1 MKKNILLILISI
13 SFCCSNQ
20 NKNKSNEW
28 INLFDGS
35 SLDGW
40 RAYNGDQMPPGWKI
54 VDSVLTFN
62 TQQILE
68 QDYDYK
74 GNRDIMYGDE
84 EFENFELYLEWKI
97 PKGGNSGI
105 YYHIKEGYGGF
116 ADMAPEY
123 QLIDD
128 ENYASLH
135 DLVEYNT
142 SVGFE
147 NPADLHPLQQT
158 ACDYAM
164 HIADPKMK
172 ILNPAGEWNSSK
184 IVFTEK
190 QVEHWLNDQKVLS
203 FIPWSEQ
210 WYEKRNS
217 GKWDNFPD
225 YGKYKKGYIGLQ
237 DHGSNLWFR
246 NIKIKKL

>member
-1 MKKNILLILISI
+1 MKKNILFILISI
-13 SFCCSNQ
+13 SLSCSNQ

-62 TQQILE
+62 TKQILE

-123 QLIDD
+123 QLLDD
-128 ENYASLH
+128 ENYAEIH
-135 DLVEYNT
+135 DYELK
-142 SVGFE
+142 
-147 NPADLHPLQQT
+147 DWQLT
-158 ACDYAM
+158 AADYAM
-164 HIADPKMK
+164 HVPDTTQKVLYP
-172 ILNPAGEWNSSK
+172 PGQWNSSR
-184 IVFTEK
+184 IIFTSNN
-190 QVEHWLNDQKVLS
+190 VEHWLNDKKVLS
-203 FIPWSEQ
+203 FIPWTEQ

-225 YGKYKKGYIGLQ
+225 YGKYKKGYIGIQ

>member
-1 MKKNILLILISI
+1 MNKNILLILISI
-13 SFCCSNQ
+13 SLSCSNQ

-28 INLFDGS
+28 INLFDGT

-62 TQQILE
+62 TKQILE

-123 QLIDD
+123 QLLDD
-128 ENYASLH
+128 ENYAEIH
-135 DLVEYNT
+135 DYELK
-142 SVGFE
+142 
-147 NPADLHPLQQT
+147 DWQLT
-158 ACDYAM
+158 AADYAM
-164 HIADPKMK
+164 HVPDTTQKVLYP
-172 ILNPAGEWNSSK
+172 PGQWNSSR
-184 IVFTEK
+184 IIFTSNN
-190 QVEHWLNDQKVLS
+190 VEHWLNDKKVLS
-203 FIPWSEQ
+203 FIPWTEQ

>member
-13 SFCCSNQ
+13 SLSCSNQ

-28 INLFDGS
+28 INLFDGT

-54 VDSVLTFN
+54 IDSVLTFK
-62 TQQILE
+62 TEQILE
-68 QDYDYK
+68 QDYNYK
-74 GNRDIMYGDE
+74 GNRDIMYGEE

-123 QLIDD
+123 QLLDD
-128 ENYASLH
+128 ENYAEIH
-135 DLVEYNT
+135 DYELK
-142 SVGFE
+142 
-147 NPADLHPLQQT
+147 DWQLT
-158 ACDYAM
+158 AADYAM
-164 HIADPKMK
+164 HVPDTTQKVLYP
-172 ILNPAGEWNSSK
+172 PGQWNSSR
-184 IVFTEK
+184 IIFTSNN
-190 QVEHWLNDQKVLS
+190 VEHWLNDKKVLS
-203 FIPWSEQ
+203 FIPWTEQ

>member
-13 SFCCSNQ
+13 SLSCSNQ

-28 INLFDGS
+28 ISLFDGS

-54 VDSVLTFN
+54 IDSVLTFK
-62 TQQILE
+62 TEQILE
-68 QDYDYK
+68 QDYNYK
-74 GNRDIMYGDE
+74 GNRDIMYGEE

-123 QLIDD
+123 QLLDD
-128 ENYASLH
+128 ENYAEIH
-135 DLVEYNT
+135 DYELK
-142 SVGFE
+142 
-147 NPADLHPLQQT
+147 DWQLT
-158 ACDYAM
+158 AADYAM
-164 HIADPKMK
+164 HVPDTTQKVLYP
-172 ILNPAGEWNSSK
+172 PGQWNSSR
-184 IVFTEK
+184 IIFTSNN
-190 QVEHWLNDQKVLS
+190 VEHWLNDKKVLS
-203 FIPWSEQ
+203 FIPWTEQ

>member
-1 MKKNILLILISI
+1 MKNNILLILISI
-13 SFCCSNQ
+13 SLSCSNQ

-62 TQQILE
+62 TKQILE

-123 QLIDD
+123 QLLDD
-128 ENYASLH
+128 ENYAEIH
-135 DLVEYNT
+135 DYELK
-142 SVGFE
+142 
-147 NPADLHPLQQT
+147 DWQLT
-158 ACDYAM
+158 AADYAM
-164 HIADPKMK
+164 HVPDTTQKVLYP
-172 ILNPAGEWNSSK
+172 PGQWNSSR
-184 IVFTEK
+184 IIFTSNN
-190 QVEHWLNDQKVLS
+190 VEHWLNDTKVLS
-203 FIPWSEQ
+203 FIPWTEQ

>member
-1 MKKNILLILISI
+1 LS
-13 SFCCSNQ
+13 CSNQ

-40 RAYNGDQMPPGWKI
+40 RAYNGNQMPPGWKI
-54 VDSVLTFN
+54 VDSVLTFK
-62 TQQILE
+62 TEQILE

-123 QLIDD
+123 QLLDD
-128 ENYASLH
+128 ENYAEIHNYELK
-135 DLVEYNT
+135 DWQL
-142 SVGFE
+142 
-147 NPADLHPLQQT
+147 T
-158 ACDYAM
+158 AADYAM
-164 HIADPKMK
+164 HVPDTTQKVLYP
-172 ILNPAGEWNSSK
+172 PGQWNSSR
-184 IVFTEK
+184 IIFTSNN
-190 QVEHWLNDQKVLS
+190 VEHWLNDKKVLS
-203 FIPWSEQ
+203 FIPWTEE

-246 NIKIKKL
+246 NIKIRKL

>member
-1 MKKNILLILISI
+1 MKKYILLILISI
-13 SFCCSNQ
+13 SLSCSNQ

-40 RAYNGDQMPPGWKI
+40 RAYNGNQMPPGWKI
-54 VDSVLTFN
+54 VDSVLTFK
-62 TQQILE
+62 TEQILE

-123 QLIDD
+123 KLLDD
-128 ENYASLH
+128 ENYAEIHNYELK
-135 DLVEYNT
+135 DWQL
-142 SVGFE
+142 
-147 NPADLHPLQQT
+147 T
-158 ACDYAM
+158 AADYAM
-164 HIADPKMK
+164 HVPDTTQKVLYP
-172 ILNPAGEWNSSK
+172 PVQWNSSR
-184 IVFTEK
+184 IIFTSNN
-190 QVEHWLNDQKVLS
+190 VEHWLNDKKVLS
-203 FIPWSEQ
+203 FIPWTEE

>member
-13 SFCCSNQ
+13 SLSCSNQ

-54 VDSVLTFN
+54 VDSVLTFK
-62 TQQILE
+62 TEQILE
-68 QDYDYK
+68 QDYNYK
-74 GNRDIMYGDE
+74 GNRDIMYGEE

-123 QLIDD
+123 QLLDD
-128 ENYASLH
+128 ENYAEIH
-135 DLVEYNT
+135 DYELK
-142 SVGFE
+142 
-147 NPADLHPLQQT
+147 DWQLT
-158 ACDYAM
+158 AADYAM
-164 HIADPKMK
+164 HVPDTTQKVLYP
-172 ILNPAGEWNSSK
+172 PGQWNSSR
-184 IVFTEK
+184 IIFTSNN
-190 QVEHWLNDQKVLS
+190 VEHWLNDKKVLS
-203 FIPWSEQ
+203 FIPWTEQ

>member
-13 SFCCSNQ
+13 SLSCSNQ

-28 INLFDGS
+28 INLFDGT

-54 VDSVLTFN
+54 IYSVLTFK
-62 TQQILE
+62 TEQILE

-74 GNRDIMYGDE
+74 GNRDIMYGEE

-123 QLIDD
+123 QLLDD
-128 ENYASLH
+128 ENYAEIH
-135 DLVEYNT
+135 DYELK
-142 SVGFE
+142 
-147 NPADLHPLQQT
+147 DWQLT
-158 ACDYAM
+158 AADYAM
-164 HIADPKMK
+164 HVPDTTQKVLYP
-172 ILNPAGEWNSSK
+172 PGQWNSSR
-184 IVFTEK
+184 IIFTSNN
-190 QVEHWLNDQKVLS
+190 VEHWLNDKKVLS
-203 FIPWSEQ
+203 FIPWTEQ

>member
-1 MKKNILLILISI
+1 MKKYILLILISI
-13 SFCCSNQ
+13 SLSCSNQ

-40 RAYNGDQMPPGWKI
+40 RAYNGNQMPPGWKI
-54 VDSVLTFN
+54 VDSVLTFK
-62 TQQILE
+62 TEQILE

-123 QLIDD
+123 QLLDD
-128 ENYASLH
+128 ENYAEIHNYELK
-135 DLVEYNT
+135 DWQL
-142 SVGFE
+142 
-147 NPADLHPLQQT
+147 T
-158 ACDYAM
+158 AADYAM
-164 HIADPKMK
+164 HVPDTTQKVLYP
-172 ILNPAGEWNSSK
+172 PGQWNSSR
-184 IVFTEK
+184 IIFTSNN
-190 QVEHWLNDQKVLS
+190 VEHWLNDKKVLS
-203 FIPWSEQ
+203 FIPWTEQ

>member
-13 SFCCSNQ
+13 SLSCSNQ

-54 VDSVLTFN
+54 IDSVLTFK
-62 TQQILE
+62 TEQILE

-74 GNRDIMYGDE
+74 GNRDIMYGEE

-123 QLIDD
+123 QLLDD
-128 ENYASLH
+128 ENYAEIH
-135 DLVEYNT
+135 DYELK
-142 SVGFE
+142 
-147 NPADLHPLQQT
+147 DWQLT
-158 ACDYAM
+158 AADYAM
-164 HIADPKMK
+164 HVPDTTQKVLYP
-172 ILNPAGEWNSSK
+172 PGQWNSSR
-184 IVFTEK
+184 IIFTSNN
-190 QVEHWLNDQKVLS
+190 VEHWLNDKKVLS
-203 FIPWSEQ
+203 FIPWTEQ

>member
-13 SFCCSNQ
+13 SLSCSNQ

-62 TQQILE
+62 TKQILE

-123 QLIDD
+123 QLLDD
-128 ENYASLH
+128 ENYAEIH
-135 DLVEYNT
+135 DYELK
-142 SVGFE
+142 
-147 NPADLHPLQQT
+147 DWQLT
-158 ACDYAM
+158 AADYAM
-164 HIADPKMK
+164 HVPDTTQKVLYP
-172 ILNPAGEWNSSK
+172 PGQWNSSR
-184 IVFTEK
+184 IIFTSNN
-190 QVEHWLNDQKVLS
+190 VEHWLNDKKVLS
-203 FIPWSEQ
+203 FIPWTEQ

>member
-13 SFCCSNQ
+13 SLSCSNQ

-28 INLFDGS
+28 INLFDGT

-54 VDSVLTFN
+54 IDSVLTFK
-62 TQQILE
+62 TEQILE
-68 QDYDYK
+68 QDYNYK
-74 GNRDIMYGDE
+74 GNRDIMYGEE

-116 ADMAPEY
+116 ADMAQEY
-123 QLIDD
+123 QLLDD
-128 ENYASLH
+128 ENYAEIH
-135 DLVEYNT
+135 DYELK
-142 SVGFE
+142 
-147 NPADLHPLQQT
+147 DWQLT
-158 ACDYAM
+158 AADYAM
-164 HIADPKMK
+164 HVPDTTQKVLYP
-172 ILNPAGEWNSSK
+172 PGQWNSSR
-184 IVFTEK
+184 IIFTPNN
-190 QVEHWLNDQKVLS
+190 VEHWLNDKKVLS
-203 FIPWSEQ
+203 FIPWTEQ

>member
-1 MKKNILLILISI
+1 MNKNILLILISI
-13 SFCCSNQ
+13 SLSCSNQ

-28 INLFDGS
+28 INLFDGT

-54 VDSVLTFN
+54 IDSVLTFK
-62 TQQILE
+62 TEQILE

-74 GNRDIMYGDE
+74 GNRDIMYGEE

-123 QLIDD
+123 QLLDD
-128 ENYASLH
+128 ENYAEIH
-135 DLVEYNT
+135 DYELK
-142 SVGFE
+142 
-147 NPADLHPLQQT
+147 DWQLT
-158 ACDYAM
+158 AADYAM
-164 HIADPKMK
+164 HVPDTTQKVLYP
-172 ILNPAGEWNSSK
+172 PGQWNSSR
-184 IVFTEK
+184 IIFTSNN
-190 QVEHWLNDQKVLS
+190 VEHWLNDKKVLS
-203 FIPWSEQ
+203 FIPWTEQ

-237 DHGSNLWFR
+237 EHGSNLWFR
-246 NIKIKKL
+246 NIKIKQL

>member
-1 MKKNILLILISI
+1 MNKNILLILISI
-13 SFCCSNQ
+13 SLSCSNQ

-62 TQQILE
+62 TKQILE

-123 QLIDD
+123 QLLDD
-128 ENYASLH
+128 ENYAEIH
-135 DLVEYNT
+135 DYELK
-142 SVGFE
+142 
-147 NPADLHPLQQT
+147 DWQLT
-158 ACDYAM
+158 AADYAM
-164 HIADPKMK
+164 HVPDTTQKVLYP
-172 ILNPAGEWNSSK
+172 PGQWNSSR
-184 IVFTEK
+184 IIFTSNN
-190 QVEHWLNDQKVLS
+190 VEHWLNDKKVLS
-203 FIPWSEQ
+203 FIPWTEQ

>member
-1 MKKNILLILISI
+1 MNKNILLILISI
-13 SFCCSNQ
+13 SLSCSNQ

-28 INLFDGS
+28 INLFDGT

-54 VDSVLTFN
+54 IDSVLTFK
-62 TQQILE
+62 TEQILE
-68 QDYDYK
+68 QDYNYK
-74 GNRDIMYGDE
+74 GNRDIMYGEE

-123 QLIDD
+123 QLLDD
-128 ENYASLH
+128 ENYAEIH
-135 DLVEYNT
+135 DYELK
-142 SVGFE
+142 
-147 NPADLHPLQQT
+147 DWQLT
-158 ACDYAM
+158 AADYAM
-164 HIADPKMK
+164 HVPDTTQKVLYP
-172 ILNPAGEWNSSK
+172 PGQWNSSR
-184 IVFTEK
+184 IIFTPNN
-190 QVEHWLNDQKVLS
+190 VEHWLNDKKVLS
-203 FIPWSEQ
+203 FIPWTEQ

>member
-13 SFCCSNQ
+13 SLSCSNQ

-62 TQQILE
+62 TKQILE

-123 QLIDD
+123 QLLDD
-128 ENYASLH
+128 ANYAEIHNYELK
-135 DLVEYNT
+135 DWQL
-142 SVGFE
+142 
-147 NPADLHPLQQT
+147 T
-158 ACDYAM
+158 AADYAM
-164 HIADPKMK
+164 HVPDTTQKVLYP
-172 ILNPAGEWNSSK
+172 PGQWNSSR
-184 IVFTEK
+184 IIFTSNN
-190 QVEHWLNDQKVLS
+190 VEHWLNDKKVLS
-203 FIPWSEQ
+203 FIPWTEQ

>member
-13 SFCCSNQ
+13 SLSCSNQ

-28 INLFDGS
+28 INLFDGT

-54 VDSVLTFN
+54 IDSVLTFK
-62 TQQILE
+62 TEQILE

-74 GNRDIMYGDE
+74 GNRDIMYGEE

-123 QLIDD
+123 QLLDD
-128 ENYASLH
+128 ENYAEIH
-135 DLVEYNT
+135 DYELK
-142 SVGFE
+142 
-147 NPADLHPLQQT
+147 DWQLT
-158 ACDYAM
+158 AADYAM
-164 HIADPKMK
+164 HVPDTTQKVLYP
-172 ILNPAGEWNSSK
+172 PGQWNSSR
-184 IVFTEK
+184 IIFTPNN
-190 QVEHWLNDQKVLS
+190 VEHWLNDKKVLS
-203 FIPWSEQ
+203 FIPWTEQ

>member
-1 MKKNILLILISI
+1 MKNNILLILISI
-13 SFCCSNQ
+13 SLSCSNQ

-62 TQQILE
+62 TKQILE

-123 QLIDD
+123 QLLDD
-128 ENYASLH
+128 ENYAEIH
-135 DLVEYNT
+135 DYELK
-142 SVGFE
+142 
-147 NPADLHPLQQT
+147 DWQLT
-158 ACDYAM
+158 AADYAM
-164 HIADPKMK
+164 HVPDTTQKVLYP
-172 ILNPAGEWNSSK
+172 PGQWNSSR
-184 IVFTEK
+184 IIFTSNN
-190 QVEHWLNDQKVLS
+190 VEHWLNDKKVLS
-203 FIPWSEQ
+203 FIPWTEQ

>member
-1 MKKNILLILISI
+1 MKKNILLILVSI
-13 SFCCSNQ
+13 SLSCSNQ
-20 NKNKSNEW
+20 NKNKFNEW

-62 TQQILE
+62 TKQILE

-123 QLIDD
+123 QLLDD
-128 ENYASLH
+128 ENYAEIH
-135 DLVEYNT
+135 DYELK
-142 SVGFE
+142 
-147 NPADLHPLQQT
+147 DWQLT
-158 ACDYAM
+158 AADYAM
-164 HIADPKMK
+164 HVPDTTQKVLYP
-172 ILNPAGEWNSSK
+172 PGQWNSSR
-184 IVFTEK
+184 IIFTSNN
-190 QVEHWLNDQKVLS
+190 VEHWLNDKKVLS
-203 FIPWSEQ
+203 FIPWTEQ

>member
-1 MKKNILLILISI
+1 MKKYILLILISI
-13 SFCCSNQ
+13 SLSCSNQ

-40 RAYNGDQMPPGWKI
+40 RAYNGNQMPPGWKI
-54 VDSVLTFN
+54 VDSVLTFK
-62 TQQILE
+62 TEQILE

-123 QLIDD
+123 QLLDD
-128 ENYASLH
+128 ENYAEIHNYELK
-135 DLVEYNT
+135 DWQL
-142 SVGFE
+142 
-147 NPADLHPLQQT
+147 T
-158 ACDYAM
+158 AADYAM
-164 HIADPKMK
+164 HVPDTTQKVLYP
-172 ILNPAGEWNSSK
+172 PGQWNSSR
-184 IVFTEK
+184 IIFTSNN
-190 QVEHWLNDQKVLS
+190 VEHWLNDKKVLS
-203 FIPWSEQ
+203 FIPWTEE

>member
-1 MKKNILLILISI
+1 MNKNILLILISI
-13 SFCCSNQ
+13 SLSCSNQ

-28 INLFDGS
+28 INLFDGT

-54 VDSVLTFN
+54 IDSVLTFK
-62 TQQILE
+62 TEQILE
-68 QDYDYK
+68 QDYNYK
-74 GNRDIMYGDE
+74 GNRDIMYGEE

-123 QLIDD
+123 QLLDD
-128 ENYASLH
+128 ENYAEIH
-135 DLVEYNT
+135 DYELK
-142 SVGFE
+142 
-147 NPADLHPLQQT
+147 DWQLT
-158 ACDYAM
+158 AADYAM
-164 HIADPKMK
+164 HVPDTTQKVLYP
-172 ILNPAGEWNSSK
+172 PGQWNSSR
-184 IVFTEK
+184 IIFTSNN
-190 QVEHWLNDQKVLS
+190 VEHWLNDKKVLS
-203 FIPWSEQ
+203 FIPWTEQ

>member
-13 SFCCSNQ
+13 SLSCSNQ

-28 INLFDGS
+28 INLFDGT

-54 VDSVLTFN
+54 IDSVLTFK
-62 TQQILE
+62 TEQILE

-74 GNRDIMYGDE
+74 GNRDIMYGEE

-123 QLIDD
+123 QLLDD
-128 ENYASLH
+128 ENYTEIH
-135 DLVEYNT
+135 DYELK
-142 SVGFE
+142 
-147 NPADLHPLQQT
+147 DWQLT
-158 ACDYAM
+158 AADYAM
-164 HIADPKMK
+164 HVPDTTQKVLYP
-172 ILNPAGEWNSSK
+172 PGQWNSSR
-184 IVFTEK
+184 IIFTPNN
-190 QVEHWLNDQKVLS
+190 VEHWLNDKKVLS
-203 FIPWSEQ
+203 FIPWTEQ

>member
-1 MKKNILLILISI
+1 MNKNILLILISI
-13 SFCCSNQ
+13 SLSCSNQ

-28 INLFDGS
+28 INLFDGT

-54 VDSVLTFN
+54 IDSVLTFK
-62 TQQILE
+62 TEQILE

-74 GNRDIMYGDE
+74 GNRDIMYGEE

-97 PKGGNSGI
+97 PKGGNSRI

-123 QLIDD
+123 QLLDD
-128 ENYASLH
+128 ENYAEIH
-135 DLVEYNT
+135 DYELK
-142 SVGFE
+142 
-147 NPADLHPLQQT
+147 DWQLT
-158 ACDYAM
+158 AADYAM
-164 HIADPKMK
+164 HVPDTTQKVLYP
-172 ILNPAGEWNSSK
+172 PGQWNSSR
-184 IVFTEK
+184 IIFTSNN
-190 QVEHWLNDQKVLS
+190 VEHWLNDKKVLS
-203 FIPWSEQ
+203 FIPWTEQ

>member
-13 SFCCSNQ
+13 SLSCSNQ

-28 INLFDGS
+28 INLFDGT

-54 VDSVLTFN
+54 IDSVLTFK
-62 TQQILE
+62 TEQILE
-68 QDYDYK
+68 QDYNYK
-74 GNRDIMYGDE
+74 GNRDIMYGEE

-123 QLIDD
+123 QLLDD
-128 ENYASLH
+128 ENYAEIH
-135 DLVEYNT
+135 DYELK
-142 SVGFE
+142 
-147 NPADLHPLQQT
+147 DWQLT
-158 ACDYAM
+158 AADYAM
-164 HIADPKMK
+164 HVPDTTQKVLYP
-172 ILNPAGEWNSSK
+172 PGQWNSSR
-184 IVFTEK
+184 IIFTPNN
-190 QVEHWLNDQKVLS
+190 VEHWLNDKKVLS
-203 FIPWSEQ
+203 FIPWTEQ

>member
-13 SFCCSNQ
+13 SLSCSNQ

-62 TQQILE
+62 TKQILE

-190 QVEHWLNDQKVLS
+190 QVEHWLNDKKVLS
-203 FIPWSEQ
+203 FIPWSKQ

>member
-1 MKKNILLILISI
+1 MNKNILLILISI
-13 SFCCSNQ
+13 SLSCSNQ

-28 INLFDGS
+28 INLFDGT

-54 VDSVLTFN
+54 IDSVLTFK
-62 TQQILE
+62 TEQILE

-74 GNRDIMYGDE
+74 GNRDIMYGEE

-123 QLIDD
+123 QLLDD
-128 ENYASLH
+128 ENYAEIH
-135 DLVEYNT
+135 DYELK
-142 SVGFE
+142 
-147 NPADLHPLQQT
+147 DWQLT
-158 ACDYAM
+158 AADYAM
-164 HIADPKMK
+164 HVPDTTQKVLYP
-172 ILNPAGEWNSSK
+172 PGQWNSSR
-184 IVFTEK
+184 IIFTSNN
-190 QVEHWLNDQKVLS
+190 VEHWLNDKKVLS
-203 FIPWSEQ
+203 FIPWTEQ

-225 YGKYKKGYIGLQ
+225 YGKYKKVYIGLQ

>member
-13 SFCCSNQ
+13 SLSCSNQ

-28 INLFDGS
+28 INLFDGT

-54 VDSVLTFN
+54 IDSVLTFK
-62 TQQILE
+62 TEQILE

-74 GNRDIMYGDE
+74 GNRDIMYGEE

-123 QLIDD
+123 QLLDD
-128 ENYASLH
+128 ENYSEIH
-135 DLVEYNT
+135 DYELK
-142 SVGFE
+142 
-147 NPADLHPLQQT
+147 DWQLT
-158 ACDYAM
+158 AADYAM
-164 HIADPKMK
+164 HVPDTTQKVLYP
-172 ILNPAGEWNSSK
+172 PGQWNSSR
-184 IVFTEK
+184 IIFTSNN
-190 QVEHWLNDQKVLS
+190 VEHWLNDKKVLS
-203 FIPWSEQ
+203 FIPWTEQ

>member
-13 SFCCSNQ
+13 SLSCSNQ

-54 VDSVLTFN
+54 VDSVLTFK
-62 TQQILE
+62 TEQILE

-74 GNRDIMYGDE
+74 GNRDIMYGEE

-123 QLIDD
+123 QLLDD
-128 ENYASLH
+128 ENYAEIHNYELK
-135 DLVEYNT
+135 DWQL
-142 SVGFE
+142 
-147 NPADLHPLQQT
+147 T
-158 ACDYAM
+158 AADYAM
-164 HIADPKMK
+164 HVPDTTQK
-172 ILNPAGEWNSSK
+172 ILYPPGQWNSSR
-184 IVFTEK
+184 IIFTSNN
-190 QVEHWLNDQKVLS
+190 VEHWLNDKKVLS
-203 FIPWSEQ
+203 FIPWTEQ

>member
-13 SFCCSNQ
+13 SLSCSNQ

-28 INLFDGS
+28 INLFDGT

-54 VDSVLTFN
+54 VDSVLTFK
-62 TQQILE
+62 TEQILE

-74 GNRDIMYGDE
+74 GNRDIMYGEE

-123 QLIDD
+123 QLLDD
-128 ENYASLH
+128 ENYAEIH
-135 DLVEYNT
+135 DYELK
-142 SVGFE
+142 
-147 NPADLHPLQQT
+147 DWQLT
-158 ACDYAM
+158 AADYAM
-164 HIADPKMK
+164 HVPDTSQKVLYP
-172 ILNPAGEWNSSK
+172 PGQWNSSR
-184 IVFTEK
+184 IIFTSNN
-190 QVEHWLNDQKVLS
+190 VEHWLNDKKVLS
-203 FIPWSEQ
+203 FIPWTEQ

-217 GKWDNFPD
+217 GKWDDFPD